1 MKDEFLF
8 HGSRGGILGDIK
20 PISRPNCDFG
30 KGFYMGETEGQAR
43 TFVCEKNEAY
53 VYALQFRL
61 SEIPED
67 RILKLDENQWLYAVL
82 AKRGFCKEFNKLKL
96 AEEWSKKLEKYD
108 VIIGKILDDKMLDSV
123 MSFAEGRITDA
134 ALKAC
139 LLSVDHGLQYVAK
152 TEFACSKIKVLDEK
166 RLYEFALKS
175 ARYQAA
181 QRRIDSVKIV
191 KQAIRNIRGR
201 GNFLDEII
209 KEQCK
214 IEGKASGNDE
224 H

>member
-8 HGSRGGILGDIK
+8 HGSRGGISGDIK

-43 TFVCEKNEAY
+43 TFVCEKNEPY

-67 RILKLDENQWLYAVL
+67 RILKLDENEWLYGVL
-82 AKRGFCKEFNKLKL
+82 AKRGFCKDFNKLKL
-96 AEEWSKKLEKYD
+96 AKEWSKKLEKYD
-108 VIIGKILDDKMLDSV
+108 VIIGKIVDDKMMDSI
-123 MSFAEGRITDA
+123 MRFAEGEITDA
-134 ALKAC
+134 TLKAC

-152 TEFACSKIKVLDEK
+152 TDFACSKIKVLDEK
-166 RLYEFALKS
+166 RLYGFELKS
-175 ARYQAA
+175 TRYQAA
-181 QRRIDSVKIV
+181 QRRIDGVKSVN
-191 KQAIRNIRGR
+191 QAIINTRGS
-201 GNFLDEII
+201 GNFLDEMI
-209 KEQCK
+209 KEQRK
-214 IEGKASGNDE
+214 MEGKASGNDE